1 MGSGVVNLKLLLIA
15 VTISSA
21 IAGSTVSFHC
31 AESDVIDVYILSN
44 PEVPPD
50 THFPMEFLDSAPL
63 LALGFFNR
71 YESFG
76 IFGGSRPGI

>member
-1 MGSGVVNLKLLLIA
+1 MGQ
-15 VTISSA
+15 SA
-21 IAGSTVSFHC
+21 YYLHACIFVLTLSAAFAGSTVSHHC
-31 AESDVIDVYILSN
+31 AENDVLDVFILSN

-71 YESFG
+71 YDVDTQAG
-76 IFGGSRPGI
+76 PLVHC